1 MVSAVRRW
9 KTGRYPLQGTH
20 PAGGFHQWRLPVRQS
35 AQKVCIARSVARRFG
50 QGKFQPLGMRGEMAC
65 VHVVVRVRRRIDRI
79 PVRTMA
85 AIRVAIKATVRV
97 IVRAAPVRVT
107 MAVRVIV
114 RAAPVR
120 VTVAVRGGMDR
131 QTRRLLLTQQK
142 KVIPTLPAIPK
153 LSGQQTAQP
162 GGRKKYIA
170 ALAERLWKCR
180 QYLLWIIL
188 PVSGLH

>member
-1 MVSAVRRW
+1 
-9 KTGRYPLQGTH
+9 
-20 PAGGFHQWRLPVRQS
+20 
-35 AQKVCIARSVARRFG
+35 
-50 QGKFQPLGMRGEMAC
+50 MAC

-97 IVRAAPVRVT
+97 IVRAAPVRVTMAVRVIVRAVTVRVT

>member
-97 IVRAAPVRVT
+97 IVRAAT
-107 MAVRVIV
+107 
-114 RAAPVR
+114 VR

>member
-1 MVSAVRRW
+1 M
-9 KTGRYPLQGTH
+9 
-20 PAGGFHQWRLPVRQS
+20 
-35 AQKVCIARSVARRFG
+35 
-50 QGKFQPLGMRGEMAC
+50 GMRGEMAC

-188 PVSGLH
+188 PVGGPH